1 LVAAEL
7 KVGFIDGSQCHLE
20 PRTWAEAKLS
30 QKTMLPT
37 LIAVAAA
44 CRYSVD
50 SHRERLTKQQ
60 KRATIE
66 ERGSE
71 TILEKR
77 DDLFPAIRLMRTPT
91 DSCGC
96 SMPVLSG
103 QSLGKAYQA
112 TEARNHRGVRIR
124 DHLGKGRRPIPGYQT
139 HENRELRTTG
149 NARSNGTNFF
159 V

>member
-1 LVAAEL
+1 MVAAEL

-50 SHRERLTKQQ
+50 SHWERLTKQQ

-66 ERGSE
+66 ERVSE

-77 DDLFPAIRLMRTPT
+77 DDLFPAIRLMRTENSEQRGMPAGLQSQVT
-91 DSCGC
+91 EPLENVRDVRNSTRGFPILEAITEVDSLHTGTRAAHDEGFCGT
-96 SMPVLSG
+96 
-103 QSLGKAYQA
+103 Y
-112 TEARNHRGVRIR
+112 
-124 DHLGKGRRPIPGYQT
+124 
-139 HENRELRTTG
+139 
-149 NARSNGTNFF
+149 
-159 V
+159 